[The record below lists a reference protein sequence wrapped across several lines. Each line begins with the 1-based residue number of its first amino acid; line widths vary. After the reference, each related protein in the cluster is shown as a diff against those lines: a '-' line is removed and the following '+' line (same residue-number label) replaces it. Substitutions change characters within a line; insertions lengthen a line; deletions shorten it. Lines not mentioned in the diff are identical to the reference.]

1 MGLTLK
7 DRKKIKNGLPEFKE
21 GATNVTTN
29 DAGTASSKWG
39 DAAASIPGA
48 IQGLASFGQAAH
60 AANQVS
66 TTSNDYLN
74 KYGTT
79 QMHVGDIGY
88 TKYNDINRN
97 AELSQVSRE
106 NTANTINTTVT
117 GLSAGLSTGASIG
130 MMIGS
135 GAGPIGAAIGAGVGA
150 IGGLVTGLISGGS
163 RRSKAERELAE
174 AQDRANRLSDMN
186 RSSALT
192 QSLQQDQALKY
203 GNQENQT
210 LFSYHGGKAALD
222 TSDGMLYGNTA
233 QNAWVEKG
241 EVMHNKDTKNSHIVR
256 RGPNDS
262 APARVKSNDYIFPK
276 YVNPFTENNFNDD
289 AAPFAAINEF
299 IQKNRPKTND
309 QHTKD
314 VYDKVTAATR
324 QKAVAALDNLGDQLK
339 YTFAIQGRTSQNEN
353 MPRFADGYAGWVP
366 NAISGLAGT
375 GVGLYQYL
383 QAANDEPYNPET
395 YVANPYQARGL
406 NTLAGLRINPYNIT
420 QQLRNAEARTA
431 YAVNA
436 SGGLNTAQKQL
447 FRQSGLATTQQ
458 NIANMLQQ
466 VQAQNNQYRAAYADA
481 ALRYG
486 ESEAQRRQQANQYGL
501 DYYTK
506 AHAARQQ
513 GMQMG
518 VRNMLDTL
526 NQTTANEFKRQ
537 QFNYMLDLYR
547 DRNKL
552 DWEKF
557 NGSYGKNL
565 TWLPGASATNPIP
578 ALPASKLAP
587 QFSFKIPNT
596 LPNILGR
603 K

>member
-1 MGLTLK
+1 
-7 DRKKIKNGLPEFKE
+7 
-21 GATNVTTN
+21 
-29 DAGTASSKWG
+29 
-39 DAAASIPGA
+39 
-48 IQGLASFGQAAH
+48 
-60 AANQVS
+60 
-66 TTSNDYLN
+66 
-74 KYGTT
+74 
-79 QMHVGDIGY
+79 
-88 TKYNDINRN
+88 
-97 AELSQVSRE
+97 
-106 NTANTINTTVT
+106 
-117 GLSAGLSTGASIG
+117 
-130 MMIGS
+130 
-135 GAGPIGAAIGAGVGA
+135 
-150 IGGLVTGLISGGS
+150 
-163 RRSKAERELAE
+163 
-174 AQDRANRLSDMN
+174 
-186 RSSALT
+186 
-192 QSLQQDQALKY
+192 
-203 GNQENQT
+203 
-210 LFSYHGGKAALD
+210 
-222 TSDGMLYGNTA
+222 
-233 QNAWVEKG
+233 
-241 EVMHNKDTKNSHIVR
+241 
-256 RGPNDS
+256 
-262 APARVKSNDYIFPK
+262 
-276 YVNPFTENNFNDD
+276 
-289 AAPFAAINEF
+289 
-299 IQKNRPKTND
+299 
-309 QHTKD
+309 
-314 VYDKVTAATR
+314 
-324 QKAVAALDNLGDQLK
+324 
-339 YTFAIQGRTSQNEN
+339 
-353 MPRFADGYAGWVP
+353 MPRFADGYASWVP

-436 SGGLNTAQKQL
+436 SGGLNTAQRQL

-501 DYYTK
+501 EYYTK

-557 NGSYGKNL
+557 NR
-565 TWLPGASATNPIP
+565 SANNNQQQPTTSTPAIVYPKWGNPIS
-578 ALPASKLAP
+578 LPHYT
-587 QFSFKIPNT
+587 Q
-596 LPNILGR
+596 
-603 K
+603 